1 MRWKLLR
8 RRLSVSAPRMIV
20 RSHLP
25 WPLRWAAA
33 AVVLGF
39 CGAIALWAFE
49 FGKGIAGLD
58 RDAEAELVSLR
69 AEVARLRVDNER
81 AVAVANTVESLLR
94 AERATQERLAQN
106 VRELEDRKRTLESD
120 LGFYERLLPAGGPG
134 VSVRGLQAEAR
145 GPGKIRVRMLL
156 TQGGAAA
163 RTEFVGRYEV
173 TLSGFHAGRSWIR
186 TQAGDPR
193 ELRLRQVLRVEAMLD
208 HPADAMVKAV
218 LVKVLDEEGAVKASQ
233 SVAL

>member
-49 FGKGIAGLD
+49 FGKEIAGLD
-58 RDAEAELVSLR
+58 RDVEGELVTLR
-69 AEVARLRVDNER
+69 AEVVRLRADNER
-81 AVAVANTVESLLR
+81 AVAVANTAESLLR

-145 GPGKIRVRMLL
+145 GPGKLRVRMLL
-156 TQGGAAA
+156 TQGGAARA
-163 RTEFVGRYEV
+163 EFVGRYEV
-173 TLSGFHAGRSWIR
+173 TLSGFQEGKSWTR

-208 HPADAMVKAV
+208 HPADAMVKGV
-218 LVKVLDEEGAVKASQ
+218 LVKVLDEKGAVKATQ